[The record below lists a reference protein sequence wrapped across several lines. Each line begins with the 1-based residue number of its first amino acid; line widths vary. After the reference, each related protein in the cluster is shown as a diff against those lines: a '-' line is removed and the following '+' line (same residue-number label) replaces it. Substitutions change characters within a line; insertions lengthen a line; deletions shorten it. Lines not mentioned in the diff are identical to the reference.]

1 MFSGKYIFYQ
11 ARLSKTLIWPFKSWK
26 RWRDKAIPTIYQ
38 SHCICWNILV
48 STISEMDDGR
58 WKSVA
63 HLRRVT
69 FTALVMD
76 ESYFFV
82 SSNPPLLSCK
92 SCSGHQPYFFSSLL
106 KLSDTSILP
115 GIDCCRNYSTSL
127 KTIFFYVLCNLC
139 LMPLLAEFKDRLSLK
154 I

>member
-1 MFSGKYIFYQ
+1 MSRIDKESVFKISMFSSKYIFYQ
-11 ARLSKTLIWPFKSWK
+11 ARLSKTLIWPFKIWK
-26 RWRDKAIPTIYQ
+26 RWRDKAIPTIYR

-48 STISEMDDGR
+48 SAISEMDDGR

-92 SCSGHQPYFFSSLL
+92 SCSGHQPYFFFQFTQVKWYIHSTWNRLL
-106 KLSDTSILP
+106 QELLYISKNRIL
-115 GIDCCRNYSTSL
+115 
-127 KTIFFYVLCNLC
+127 LCAL
-139 LMPLLAEFKDRLSLK
+139 
-154 I
+154 